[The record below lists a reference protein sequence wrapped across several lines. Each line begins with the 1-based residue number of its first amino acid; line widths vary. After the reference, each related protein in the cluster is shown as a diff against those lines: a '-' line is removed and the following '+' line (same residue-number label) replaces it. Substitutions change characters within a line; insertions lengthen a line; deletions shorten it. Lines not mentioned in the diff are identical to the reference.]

1 MIGFV
6 YFDAA
11 GTLLRPWPS
20 VGTVYARACRPHG
33 LTATPAEVD
42 IAFRRVWRL
51 RQQRG
56 DRGLVHAGRDEEA
69 ARRWWR
75 GLVEEVLVG
84 LNFKGDGAGCFAACY
99 RSFADPASW
108 QVFPEVQEV
117 VHRLGERGLGVGI
130 LSNWDTRLP
139 RLLDA
144 LGLASLFDPVL
155 VSALEGYAKPDP
167 EIFRRAALRV
177 GLPPSGILHVGDDPS
192 LDLTAAQAAGF
203 HALLLDRRSD
213 SPAPLAISDLRA
225 VMARIAKI
233 DSGVPC

>member
-33 LTATPAEVD
+33 LTATPMEVD
-42 IAFRRVWRL
+42 IAFRRAWRL
-51 RQQRG
+51 RLQRG
-56 DRGLVHAGRDEEA
+56 DRGLVRAGRDEEA

-75 GLVEEVLVG
+75 DLVEEVLVA
-84 LNFKGDGAGCFAACY
+84 LNFTGDRAGCFAACY

-117 VHRLGERGLGVGI
+117 VACLRKRGLGVGI

-144 LGLASLFDPVL
+144 LGLAPLFDPVL

-167 EIFRRAALRV
+167 EFFRRAAARA
-177 GLPPSGILHVGDDPS
+177 GLPASRILHVGDDPR
-192 LDLTAAQAAGF
+192 LDLAAARAAGF
-203 HALLLDRRSD
+203 QALLLDRRGV
-213 SPAPLAISDLRA
+213 SPAPVAIPDLCAIS
-225 VMARIAKI
+225 ARIEKI
-233 DSGVPC
+233 DSGAAC